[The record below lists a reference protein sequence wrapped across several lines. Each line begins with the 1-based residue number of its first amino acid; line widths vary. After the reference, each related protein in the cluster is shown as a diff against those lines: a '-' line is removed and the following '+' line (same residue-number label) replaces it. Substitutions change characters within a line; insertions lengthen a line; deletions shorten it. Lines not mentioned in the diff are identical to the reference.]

1 MADWETGVTGRYLP
15 QGAAMASHRQYT
27 AGIDLPYFDVTD
39 LRQVR

>member
-1 MADWETGVTGRYLP
+1 MADWEIGVTWRHLP
-15 QGAAMASHRQYT
+15 QGAAIAPHHEYT

>member
-1 MADWETGVTGRYLP
+1 MAHWEAGVTRRHLP
-15 QGAAMASHRQYT
+15 QGAAIATHHQYI